1 MKLEIKNVTKSF
13 KAKTAVNNFS
23 MEIQRGE
30 CVALAGP
37 NGAGKSTLIKL
48 ISDIMNPDQGEV
60 LLNGKNIS
68 KMKKEIGY
76 LPQYPNFF
84 PWMTANETLSFMG
97 QLSNIGKDE
106 LKRAIPRVLSKVGL
120 SGEENSKVGT
130 FSGGMKQRLGIAQAL
145 LHKPSLILMDEP
157 VSSLDPI
164 GRREVLNIINEIKEE
179 TTILLSTHILGD
191 AEEVCERF
199 VIIKD
204 GVKIEDTTMIDLL
217 RKNNK
222 DKLYFEITEKGK
234 DWVREIGT
242 FNYVKSVDING
253 NSVKVEVNDVGL
265 NKDMLLENALENNV
279 NIVKF
284 EIDNESLEEIFL
296 KLVVD
301 K

>member
-1 MKLEIKNVTKSF
+1 MELEIKNVTKSF
-13 KAKTAVNNFS
+13 KTKTAVNRFS
-23 MEIQRGE
+23 MEIQSGE

-48 ISDIMNPDQGEV
+48 IADIMNPDQGEV
-60 LLNGKNIS
+60 LLNGKKVS

-76 LPQYPNFF
+76 LPQYTNFF
-84 PWMTANETLSFMG
+84 PWMTANETLNFMG
-97 QLSNIGKDE
+97 RLSNVGKKDLE
-106 LKRAIPRVLSKVGL
+106 REIPRVLSKVGL
-120 SGEENSKVGT
+120 GKEENTRVGT

-204 GVKIEDTTMIDLL
+204 GKKIEDATIIDLL
-217 RKNNK
+217 KRNNK
-222 DKLYFEITEKGK
+222 DKLYFEITEKVK

-242 FNYVKSVDING
+242 FDYVKNVDLTG
-253 NSVKVEVNDVGL
+253 NRVKVEVDNVGL

-279 NIVKF
+279 NLVKF
-284 EIDNESLEEIFL
+284 EIGSESLEEVFL
-296 KLVVD
+296 KLVVG

>member
-13 KAKTAVNNFS
+13 KTKTAVNHFS
-23 MEIQRGE
+23 MEIQSGE

-84 PWMTANETLSFMG
+84 PWMTANETLNFMG
-97 QLSNIGKDE
+97 RLSDIGKNDLE
-106 LKRAIPRVLSKVGL
+106 RGIPWVLSKVGL

-191 AEEVCERF
+191 AEEICERF

-204 GVKIEDTTMIDLL
+204 GRKIEDATMIDLL
-217 RKNNK
+217 KRNNK
-222 DKLYFEITEKGK
+222 DKLYFEITEKVK

-242 FNYVKSVDING
+242 FDYVKNVDLTG
-253 NSVKVEVNDVGL
+253 NRVKVEVDNIGL
-265 NKDMLLENALENNV
+265 NKDMLLKNALKNNV
-279 NIVKF
+279 NLVQFK
-284 EIDNESLEEIFL
+284 IDSESLEEIFL

>member
-1 MKLEIKNVTKSF
+1 LEIKNVTKSF
-13 KAKTAVNNFS
+13 KTKTAVNRFS
-23 MEIQRGE
+23 MEIQSGE

-48 ISDIMNPDQGEV
+48 IADIMNPDQGEV
-60 LLNGKNIS
+60 LLNGKKVS

-76 LPQYPNFF
+76 LPQYTNFF
-84 PWMTANETLSFMG
+84 PWMTANETLNFMG
-97 QLSNIGKDE
+97 RLSNVGKRDLE
-106 LKRAIPRVLSKVGL
+106 REIPRVLSKVGL
-120 SGEENSKVGT
+120 GKEENTRVGT

-204 GVKIEDTTMIDLL
+204 VKKIEDATIIDLL
-217 RKNNK
+217 KRNNK
-222 DKLYFEITEKGK
+222 DKLYFEITEKVK

-242 FNYVKSVDING
+242 FDYVKNVDLTG
-253 NSVKVEVNDVGL
+253 NRVKVEVDNVGL

-279 NIVKF
+279 NLVKF
-284 EIDNESLEEIFL
+284 EIGSESLEELFL
-296 KLVVD
+296 KLVVG